1 MLCRLW
7 EAIGFQ
13 SHQMSGHAEPEA
25 LPSNCKC
32 VISVMTQS
40 DLVAT
45 RGDQFLH
52 KVWFG
57 FASVSVRVAVF

>member
-1 MLCRLW
+1 
-7 EAIGFQ
+7 
-13 SHQMSGHAEPEA
+13 MSGHAEPEA